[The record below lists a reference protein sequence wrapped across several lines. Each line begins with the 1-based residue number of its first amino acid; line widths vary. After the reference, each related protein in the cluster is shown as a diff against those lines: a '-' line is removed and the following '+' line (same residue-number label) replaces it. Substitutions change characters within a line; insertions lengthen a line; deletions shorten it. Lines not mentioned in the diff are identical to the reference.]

1 MSMRSTWGEPS
12 GSLLTLLKNIHI
24 IYWLN
29 KTELGKESKIEHQQQ
44 LKTASAGNW
53 QRNSLAFNP
62 TWDFNIGKFSF
73 RKSCWNNKSCTLF
86 LQHEGHE
93 KVLLLQIIFFLNI
106 QVFQEILVM
115 YRLYHE
121 TLLLVILSFLL
132 PNEEA
137 SHSSKENLHSEGG
150 ILNQ

>member
-62 TWDFNIGKFSF
+62 TWDFNVGKFSF
-73 RKSCWNNKSCTLF
+73 RKSCWNNKSCMLF

-93 KVLLLQIIFFLNI
+93 KVLLLQIIFFFKYTGVSGNTGNVSFVSWDFAAGHLI
-106 QVFQEILVM
+106 FSSPKLRGISFFQGESTFW
-115 YRLYHE
+115 RR
-121 TLLLVILSFLL
+121 
-132 PNEEA
+132 
-137 SHSSKENLHSEGG
+137 HS
-150 ILNQ
+150 